1 MEKKHGRETQAISF
15 PFALRFAL
23 SCYHSAKRRRRRRG
37 SLSWDITQPVPTLS
51 ITMSDVA
58 ILVVGLAIVSLLFLY
73 FCARWALLHGCGGR
87 RLGRSVKT
95 ADQGMRTP
103 PAGFFFTDDDEN
115 ISPWC
120 FPNSRYVSTRRST
133 ASVGQGL
140 SRHDQPQVR
149 FRPPFNSPT
158 LEL

>member
-1 MEKKHGRETQAISF
+1 
-15 PFALRFAL
+15 
-23 SCYHSAKRRRRRRG
+23 
-37 SLSWDITQPVPTLS
+37 
-51 ITMSDVA
+51 MSDVA

-87 RLGRSVKT
+87 RLGRSVETEDQGMRTPPTTDDET

-133 ASVGQGL
+133 APVGQGL

-158 LEL
+158 LQL